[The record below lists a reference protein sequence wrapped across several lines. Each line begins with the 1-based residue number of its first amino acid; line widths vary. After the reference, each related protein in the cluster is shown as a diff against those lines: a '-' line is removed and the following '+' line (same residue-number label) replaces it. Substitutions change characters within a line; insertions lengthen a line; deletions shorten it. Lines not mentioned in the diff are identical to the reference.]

1 MSIDDFLEASEEQSE
16 LLEELKKIIEQLE
29 EAPADEQL
37 KERVIGILRRL
48 KILREKLRPLAFE
61 ESVGDMALLQEFY
74 RLVGVHD
81 EKEILEELLK
91 HIIKGR
97 IDIPKEEVVSHIRE
111 MEEFAKD
118 LESPNEGEG

>member
-29 EAPADEQL
+29 EAPADKLL
-37 KERVIGILRRL
+37 KERVIGILKRL
-48 KILREKLRPLAFE
+48 KVLREKLRPLAFE

-91 HIIKGR
+91 QVIKGR
-97 IDIPKEEVVSHIRE
+97 IDIPREEVVAHIRE

-118 LESPNEGEG
+118 LENPNEGER